1 VKGSDVV
8 TNLPDLKE
16 LEQRNY
22 KATHSDGVIDV
33 FVGMSMV
40 AIGVTWIVIPNV
52 LSVVTAGVAISISPM
67 LAWRRRFIEDRTGYV
82 MFTEPRRLW
91 ERRIYTTAAVLFSGF
106 MLLARPLGSLQPED
120 IDWMVGPDSLVVWL
134 VAAVLLLL
142 GVQTKLT
149 RLLVYSLVLTAAGTI
164 PFVISTES
172 FGWPLLISGA
182 VIAAVGSALI
192 GRFVI
197 RHPRIGTP

>member
-1 VKGSDVV
+1 MVA
-8 TNLPDLKE
+8 NPPELKE

-22 KATHSDGVIDV
+22 KATHSDGVIDI
-33 FVGMSMV
+33 FVGISMV
-40 AIGVTWIVIPNV
+40 IIGVTWIVIPNV
-52 LSVVTAGVAISISPM
+52 LSGVTAGVAISISPM
-67 LAWRRRFIEDRTGYV
+67 LAWRRRFMEDRTGYV

-91 ERRIYTTAAVLFSGF
+91 ERRIYTTAAVLFGGF

-149 RLLVYSLVLTAAGTI
+149 RLLVYSLVLTAAGAV
-164 PFVISTES
+164 PFVISAES

-182 VIAAVGSALI
+182 VIVAFGSALI
-192 GRFVI
+192 RQFVI
-197 RHPRIGTP
+197 RHPRIGTL

>member
-40 AIGVTWIVIPNV
+40 VIGVTWIVIPNV

-149 RLLVYSLVLTAAGTI
+149 RLLVYSLVLTAAGTV

-182 VIAAVGSALI
+182 VIVAVGSALI

>member
-1 VKGSDVV
+1 MKGSDVV
-8 TNLPDLKE
+8 TNPPELKE

-40 AIGVTWIVIPNV
+40 VIGVTWIVIPNV

-91 ERRIYTTAAVLFSGF
+91 ERRIYTTAAVLFGGF

-182 VIAAVGSALI
+182 VIVAVGSALI
-192 GRFVI
+192 RGFVI
-197 RHPRIGTP
+197 RHPRIGTL

>member
-1 VKGSDVV
+1 MKGSDVV
-8 TNLPDLKE
+8 TNPPELKE

-40 AIGVTWIVIPNV
+40 VIGVTWIVIPNV

-91 ERRIYTTAAVLFSGF
+91 ERRIYTTAAVLFGGF

-182 VIAAVGSALI
+182 VIVAVGSALI
-192 GRFVI
+192 RRFVI
-197 RHPRIGTP
+197 RHPRIGTL

>member
-8 TNLPDLKE
+8 TNPPELKE

-91 ERRIYTTAAVLFSGF
+91 ERRIYTTAAVLFGGF

-120 IDWMVGPDSLVVWL
+120 IDWMVGPDSSVVWL

-149 RLLVYSLVLTAAGTI
+149 RLLVYSLVLTAAGTV

>member
-33 FVGMSMV
+33 FVGISMV
-40 AIGVTWIVIPNV
+40 VIGVTWIVIPNV

-120 IDWMVGPDSLVVWL
+120 IDWMVGPDSSVVWL

-149 RLLVYSLVLTAAGTI
+149 RLLVYSLVLTAAGTV

-182 VIAAVGSALI
+182 VIVAVGSALI

-197 RHPRIGTP
+197 RHPRIGTL

>member
-1 VKGSDVV
+1 MV
-8 TNLPDLKE
+8 TNPPELKE

-40 AIGVTWIVIPNV
+40 VIGVTWIVIPNV

-91 ERRIYTTAAVLFSGF
+91 ERRIYTTAAVLFGGF

-182 VIAAVGSALI
+182 VIVAVGSALI
-192 GRFVI
+192 RRFVI
-197 RHPRIGTP
+197 RHPRIGTL

>member
-1 VKGSDVV
+1 MKGSDVV
-8 TNLPDLKE
+8 TNPPELKE

-40 AIGVTWIVIPNV
+40 VIGVTWIVIPNV

-67 LAWRRRFIEDRTGYV
+67 LAWRRRLIEDRTGYV

-91 ERRIYTTAAVLFSGF
+91 ERRIYTTAAVLFGGF

-182 VIAAVGSALI
+182 VIVAVGSALI
-192 GRFVI
+192 RRFVI
-197 RHPRIGTP
+197 RHPRIGTL

>member
-149 RLLVYSLVLTAAGTI
+149 RLLVYSLVLTAAGTV

>member
-1 VKGSDVV
+1 MV

>member
-1 VKGSDVV
+1 MV
-8 TNLPDLKE
+8 TNPPELKE

-40 AIGVTWIVIPNV
+40 VIGVTWIVIPNV

-67 LAWRRRFIEDRTGYV
+67 LAWRRRLIEDRTGYV

-91 ERRIYTTAAVLFSGF
+91 ERRIYTTAAVLFGGF

-182 VIAAVGSALI
+182 VIVAVGSALI
-192 GRFVI
+192 RRFVI
-197 RHPRIGTP
+197 RHPRIGTL